1 MISFNLRCDNDH
13 VFEAWFKDSQAF
25 DAQAKK
31 RQVECPVCGDRKVN
45 KAVMAP
51 NIAPSKGK
59 ASKTEKVPSPAE
71 MRQALVKLRE
81 HVEAT
86 SENVGDRFPEE
97 ARKIHYG
104 ETEERGIYDNAT
116 DEEAKELSDEGVK
129 VTKLPWIERTDS

>member
-31 RQVECPVCGDRKVN
+31 RQVECPLCGDRKVA

-51 NIAPSKGK
+51 NIAPSKGRAAK
-59 ASKTEKVPSPAE
+59 AEKVPSPAE
-71 MRQALVKLRE
+71 MRQALVQLRE
-81 HVEAT
+81 HVEANA
-86 SENVGDRFPEE
+86 ENVGDKYPEE

-104 ETEERGIYDNAT
+104 ESEKRGIYGKAT
-116 DEEAKELSDEGVK
+116 DEEAKELSDEGVE
-129 VTKLPWIERTDS
+129 VAKLPWIERTDS